1 MQEISNLSNSVLA
14 LELCCSCENPFK
26 ACCDN
31 LISTV
36 AILLIRDMGE
46 FHYKKPT
53 YGNMKSLAIGEMEH
67 LYSLMA
73 LKWCT
78 KLDIVWKSCCIDF
91 QGSVSQIS
99 RWHRTKNHQFW
110 SKKIDHLWTVTPVW
124 IHQWLRNNAQCLMWY
139 KRVALL
145 FFLGNPSN
153 FGHSYQIPQI
163 CLVFVLIIM
172 I

>member
-78 KLDIVWKSCCIDF
+78 KLDVVWKSCCIDF
-91 QGSVSQIS
+91 QGYPSVKFQGDTEQKIA
-99 RWHRTKNHQFW
+99 NFDP
-110 SKKIDHLWTVTPVW
+110 KKIDHLWTVTPVW

-145 FFLGNPSN
+145 FF
-153 FGHSYQIPQI
+153 
-163 CLVFVLIIM
+163 
-172 I
+172 